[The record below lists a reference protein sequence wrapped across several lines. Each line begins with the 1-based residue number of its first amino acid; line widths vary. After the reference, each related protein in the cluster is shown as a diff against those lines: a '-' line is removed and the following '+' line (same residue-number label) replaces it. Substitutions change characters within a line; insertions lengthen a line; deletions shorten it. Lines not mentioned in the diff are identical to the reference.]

1 MTELEEIDNL
11 LLAFREKGTV
21 RISSFVDRT
30 WFAAIELI
38 DPNGGMH
45 FEIKSEMD
53 HKLPSD
59 ALTELANRL
68 AEYEIR
74 NA

>member
-1 MTELEEIDNL
+1 M
-11 LLAFREKGTV
+11 
-21 RISSFVDRT
+21 DRT